1 MATPGYYFNDL
12 TQVTRRVT
20 RHNANLFEMRSDV
33 NDQLRHSLA
42 KLRTAFGGRVVSGQ
56 VQDRQKERARQRE
69 LADGLGREIF
79 ATLYDEAPELD
90 RPGAD
95 TDFVQKCHATIS
107 KMPEFESLRQQVK
120 GDPDLAALA
129 TGQLVDAIATAI
141 PAMRDEERKQREQS
155 QQTARERRRNRGQ
168 KADPDGAMRRILRK
182 AAQSAAEATTSVSN
196 GLNGIKPGLGSAPPA
211 HEHEHT
217 GRMQLAARVMGDPRL
232 QKVMR
237 IAGRL
242 QRQAA
247 AKKMTKGQNGCTT
260 MVGVELGDDL
270 TRVLPT
276 ELATMRPGS
285 KLRLLTLARFAERRL
300 QQYKMSG
307 EEPLGRGPITVLL
320 DESGSMHG
328 ECSEWAAAIALAC
341 IGIASREKRSC
352 TVIGFNGSVRYVVQ
366 LDDKGRAWRH
376 TGTKVEKLGSG
387 SAADIAIHVATSS
400 PYGGTNFDAPFRRAL
415 SMKDGA
421 INERADLI
429 FVTDGCATASKD
441 IQTQVAEAKKEM
453 GLRVFGLTVGGGSL
467 GRDVRQLCDSTVDLD
482 KAIRSNDKHARIA
495 DALP

>member
-1 MATPGYYFNDL
+1 MATPGYYFNGVTQL
-12 TQVTRRVT
+12 TRNVTRF
-20 RHNANLFEMRSDV
+20 HANLFEMRSDI
-33 NDQLRHSLA
+33 NRDLRHSLA
-42 KLRTAFGGRVVSGQ
+42 QLRTTFGGRAVSSK
-56 VQDRQKERARQRE
+56 VQDRQKERERQRE
-69 LADGLGREIF
+69 LADGFSREVF

-90 RPGAD
+90 RPAAD
-95 TDFVQKCHATIS
+95 TGFVQKCHETIAT
-107 KMPEFESLRQQVK
+107 MAEFQTLRQQVK

-129 TGQLVDAIATAI
+129 TGKLVDAVAEAI
-141 PAMRDEERKQREQS
+141 PAMREEERKQIEQS
-155 QQTARERRRNRGQ
+155 KQTARERRRDRSS
-168 KADPDGAMRRILRK
+168 KADPEGAMRRILRK
-182 AAQSAAEATTSVSN
+182 AVQSAADSAASVAN
-196 GLNGIKPGLGSAPPA
+196 GLNGIKPGLGSAPAA
-211 HEHEHT
+211 HDHEDT
-217 GRMQLAARVMGDPRL
+217 GRMELAARVMGDPRL
-232 QKVMR
+232 QKVMQ

-242 QRQAA
+242 QRQSA
-247 AKKMTKGQNGCTT
+247 AKKLTKGKTGCTT

-270 TRVLPT
+270 TRVLPS

-307 EEPLGRGPITVLL
+307 EDPLGRGPITILL
-320 DESGSMHG
+320 DESGSMRG

-366 LDDKGRAWRH
+366 LDDKGRAWNH
-376 TGTKVEKLGSG
+376 TGSRIDKLGYGGAS
-387 SAADIAIHVATSS
+387 DIAIHVATSS

-415 SMKDGA
+415 RMKDGA

-429 FVTDGCATASKD
+429 FVTDGCATASAD
-441 IQTQVAEAKKEM
+441 IQSQVAEAKKEL

-467 GRDVRQLCDSTVDLD
+467 GRDVRQLCDRTIDLD